1 MAKVD
6 YEIRAIMNEYSP
18 CLVDGQKALFHRWVE
33 ETKVLIHLDRPMMPE
48 KIDHLAKMRD
58 EKGAIPVFCEPFKIT
73 NTYGLVEFEDG
84 HIEKVEPTNVKFID
98 HVKIFEEY
106 CWPEEMKEEV
116 TD

>member
-6 YEIRAIMNEYSP
+6 YEIRAIVNETTP
-18 CLVDGQKALFHRWVE
+18 CLVNGRKALFHRWVE

-48 KIDHLAKMRD
+48 KIDILVRRRD
-58 EKGAIPVFCEPFKIT
+58 ESGVIPVFCEPIKST

-84 HIEKVEPTNVKFID
+84 HIEKIEPTSIKFID

-106 CWPEEMKEEV
+106 CWPEEMKEEE
-116 TD
+116 T